1 MKTLVPEE
9 KGNVLQLKIHI
20 PNIRDYH
27 QIKIEIA
34 PSEIQIKFLRGRFLL
49 FKISSALY

>member
-1 MKTLVPEE
+1 MKTSVPEE

-20 PNIRDYH
+20 PNIPDYH

-49 FKISSALY
+49 FKIFPALC

>member
-1 MKTLVPEE
+1 MKSLVPEE

-27 QIKIEIA
+27 QIKIGIA
-34 PSEIQIKFLRGRFLL
+34 PSEIQIKFLRGRF
-49 FKISSALY
+49 FII